1 MIEKIFLI
9 RSFVVTV
16 SRLYIT
22 PTSVQTLFV
31 YIMIVLPD
39 VMLTS
44 TKMFYN
50 YSFYRCACVCVR
62 ACVCVLASVHACMWH
77 PSSTSCHT
85 MPGCT
90 RSG

>member
-1 MIEKIFLI
+1 MIEKISLI

-22 PTSVQTLFV
+22 LTSIQTLFV
-31 YIMIVLPD
+31 YIMIALPD

-44 TKMFYN
+44 TKMFY
-50 YSFYRCACVCVR
+50 FYRRACVR
-62 ACVCVLASVHACMWH
+62 ACVRVCVLACVHACMWH

>member
-1 MIEKIFLI
+1 MIEKISLI

-22 PTSVQTLFV
+22 LTSVQTLFV

-44 TKMFYN
+44 TKMFY
-50 YSFYRCACVCVR
+50 FYRRACVCVR
-62 ACVCVLASVHACMWH
+62 ACVCACVHVAS
-77 PSSTSCHT
+77 
-85 MPGCT
+85 
-90 RSG
+90 